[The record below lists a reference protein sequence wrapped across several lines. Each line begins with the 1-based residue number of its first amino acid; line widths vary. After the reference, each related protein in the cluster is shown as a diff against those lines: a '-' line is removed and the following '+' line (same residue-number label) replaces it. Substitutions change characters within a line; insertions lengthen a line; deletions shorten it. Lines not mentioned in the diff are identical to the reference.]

1 MTKIADF
8 DQYKYSGYGI
18 GFDARGVFSLSVG
31 SEFGFN
37 VIIENTTLTAEK
49 EYIINFSEQHNTFCL
64 TFHSNGANIFLFV
77 NVGQIYKFKAKDS
90 EINVVVGNV
99 SKDF

>member
-8 DQYKYSGYGI
+8 DQYKYSGYDI

-37 VIIENTTLTAEK
+37 VKIENITLTAEK
-49 EYIINFSEQHNTFCL
+49 EYVINFSEQHTTFCL

-77 NVGQIYKFKAKDS
+77 NGGQIYKFKAKDS
-90 EINVVVGNV
+90 EINAAVGNV